1 MQVVEELQHMS
12 EDDPDREELEK
23 LQDKLYE
30 QIENGKLW
38 DLNRKIERA
47 IDALRCPPGDWGV
60 ENLSGVR

>member
-1 MQVVEELQHMS
+1 MS